1 MEFRNFD
8 PRHTGELLKHMDRQN
23 EVLMEAYRSMFHEL
37 RKLQVEE
44 EMLMR
49 KMNEVMSTHSVTAR
63 EDERRYNLIYGLRE
77 NKCEAC
83 VALGFGPYFLSN
95 SRASGMQVDKKEPV
109 APEAILATREEQ
121 RNGKTISEGLI
132 HWKAQ
137 PVEEATWE
145 AAETI
150 KEKFPSFHLEDKAET
165 REDGIDGNLP
175 IVLAQPTSEKTLL
188 VYTRRSKA
196 YVPETSTS
204 FR

>member
-1 MEFRNFD
+1 
-8 PRHTGELLKHMDRQN
+8 MDRQN

-49 KMNEVMSTHSVTAR
+49 KMHEVMSTHGVTTR
-63 EDERRYNLIYGLRE
+63 
-77 NKCEAC
+77 
-83 VALGFGPYFLSN
+83 
-95 SRASGMQVDKKEPV
+95 VDKKEPV

-121 RNGKTISEGLI
+121 RNGKTILEWLI

-150 KEKFPSFHLEDKAET
+150 KEKFPSFRLEDKAET
-165 REDGIDGNLP
+165 REDGIDGNPLP
-175 IVLAQPTSEKTLL
+175 IVLAQPTSEKPLL
-188 VYTRRSKA
+188 VYTRRSNR
-196 YVPETSTS
+196 PETSTS
-204 FR
+204 FRESLFGEARS

>member
-49 KMNEVMSTHSVTAR
+49 KMHEVMSTHGVTTR
-63 EDERRYNLIYGLRE
+63 
-77 NKCEAC
+77 
-83 VALGFGPYFLSN
+83 
-95 SRASGMQVDKKEPV
+95 VDKKEPV

-121 RNGKTISEGLI
+121 RNGKTILEWLI

-150 KEKFPSFHLEDKAET
+150 KEKFPSFRLEDKAET
-165 REDGIDGNLP
+165 REDGIDGNPLP
-175 IVLAQPTSEKTLL
+175 IVLAQPTSEKPLL

-204 FR
+204 FRESLFGEARS

>member
-23 EVLMEAYRSMFHEL
+23 EVLMEAYRSIFHEL

-49 KMNEVMSTHSVTAR
+49 KMHEIVLPHGVTAR
-63 EDERRYNLIYGLRE
+63 
-77 NKCEAC
+77 
-83 VALGFGPYFLSN
+83 
-95 SRASGMQVDKKEPV
+95 VDKKEPV
-109 APEAILATREEQ
+109 APEAILATRDEQ
-121 RNGKTISEGLI
+121 RNGKTI
-132 HWKAQ
+132 
-137 PVEEATWE
+137 WE

-165 REDGIDGNLP
+165 REDGIDGNPLP